1 MQLIVQRQRTGR
13 EFRERGESVWRSQL
27 GDLAPDLVEK
37 RFAEQLAPGAFGWR
51 RVKERVFEPTLDDLL
66 LRPSA
71 RSPVAVPIKR
81 PPAAGKLSQGQ
92 INQDVRRSGV
102 EREQFGFLSVAPVN
116 RSHVADSAQVVHADV
131 RAGFAES

>member
-51 RVKERVFEPTLDDLL
+51 RVKERVFEPTLDNLL

-71 RSPVAVPIKR
+71 RRPVAVPIKR
-81 PPAAGKLSQGQ
+81 LPPARKLSHGKVD
-92 INQDVRRSGV
+92 QDIRWSGV
-102 EREQFGFLSVAPVN
+102 EPEQFGFPGT
-116 RSHVADSAQVVHADV
+116 AQSIEVTLLMPP
-131 RAGFAES
+131 RLFTQTCEPG